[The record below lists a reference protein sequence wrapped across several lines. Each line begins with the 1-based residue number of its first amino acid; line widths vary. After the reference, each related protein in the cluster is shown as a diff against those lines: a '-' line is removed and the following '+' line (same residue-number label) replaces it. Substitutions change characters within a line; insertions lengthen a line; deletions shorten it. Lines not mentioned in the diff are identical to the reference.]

1 MAATMGKSD
10 LVDAVSEKCG
20 CTKKDAGV
28 ALDAMLEAVT
38 AALKRGDKVQLTGFG
53 VFEVRTRQARKG
65 KNLQTGAVIDI
76 PASKVPAFKAGKNL
90 KDAVK

>member
-1 MAATMGKSD
+1 MATTMGKSD

-20 CTKKDAGV
+20 CSKKDTAV
-28 ALDAMLEAVT
+28 ALDAMLGAVT

-76 PASKVPAFKAGKNL
+76 PETKVPAFKAGKGL

>member
-1 MAATMGKSD
+1 MAATIGKSD

-20 CTKKDAGV
+20 CSKKDAGA
-28 ALDAMLEAVT
+28 ALDAAINAVV

-65 KNLQTGAVIDI
+65 KNLQTGEVIDI
-76 PASKVPAFKAGKNL
+76 PASKVPAFKAGKAL